1 MQTRGKEVKKSKMVA
16 DVIHGIPPSCYVQID
31 GTDGDNIN
39 DYYYDQGIL
48 LI

>member
-1 MQTRGKEVKKSKMVA
+1 MDDGFPLYGECEDYT
-16 DVIHGIPPSCYVQID
+16 SCYVQTD